1 MQPATG
7 AYGEGLAKYFR
18 ADASSHLI
26 TSNVKKAKL
35 AVTRIRRDTPGHG
48 LTSPLPA
55 EPAFTV
61 LLQLR
66 DSPKREL
73 FIGGRSVY
81 RGGYGARTTSI
92 VDLEQE
98 PTANLE
104 SPFDALHFYVS
115 RAALNEIADE
125 QGAPRI
131 DALHCE
137 RGAFNPTVWHL
148 GEALLPALE
157 RPAELGTMYADQ
169 LLRATHT
176 YFAVAFG
183 GMRLPEYSRRGG
195 LAPWQVR
202 CATDLMIERLGT
214 DMSLSEPAS
223 ACGLSPSYFSRAFKH
238 SLGMPPHR
246 WLLLQ
251 RVLHAKSLLR
261 DAGRS
266 LTDVAAACG
275 FADQSHFTRVFTRIV
290 GASPASGASRFNKR
304 RGGFR
309 KFPPEICKNFPTPAL
324 RLR

>member
-1 MQPATG
+1 MQQASG

-18 ADASSHLI
+18 ADANSQLVVRSLRK
-26 TSNVKKAKL
+26 SRL
-35 AVTRIRRDTPGHG
+35 AVTRIRRDAPGHG

-55 EPAFTV
+55 EAAFSV

-98 PTANLE
+98 PTADLQ

-115 RAALNEIADE
+115 RTALNEIADG

-131 DALHCE
+131 GTLTCE
-137 RGAFNPTVWHL
+137 RGVLDPTVWHL
-148 GEALLPALE
+148 GAALLPALE
-157 RPAELGTMYADQ
+157 RPHEIGAMYADH
-169 LLRATHT
+169 LLLATHT

-183 GMRLPEYSRRGG
+183 GMRVPARTRCGG

-202 CATDLMIERLGT
+202 RATELMIARLMN
-214 DMSLSEPAS
+214 DISVSEVAA
-223 ACGLSPSYFSRAFKH
+223 ACGLSPNYFARAFKQ
-238 SLGMPPHR
+238 SVGSPPHR

-251 RVLHAKSLLR
+251 RVLYAKAALR
-261 DAGRS
+261 NAERS
-266 LTDVAAACG
+266 LSEIAAACG
-275 FADQSHFTRVFTRIV
+275 FADQSHFTRVFTGVV
-290 GASPASGASRFNKR
+290 GVSPGAW
-304 RGGFR
+304 R
-309 KFPPEICKNFPTPAL
+309 KQV
-324 RLR
+324 R